1 MAVLYG
7 LAFFFVVAH
16 VSLYFYHYE
25 VAKLPSLLLQMFD
38 LDQENNLPT
47 WFSGFILLNVAF
59 ILHVYA
65 SSQGVEN
72 KAYWRI
78 LSIGFLF
85 LAIDEVAGI
94 HETINTITDVNWAE
108 PAAIMLVLL
117 LAAFVPFLMSLRRGL
132 AVLFLVSGLIYVSGA
147 IVVELASAHD
157 ESDSMVYKMHV
168 AIEEGLEMLGVLL
181 FLFTNLG
188 EMSKDDEV
196 QVGIVP
202 DLA

>member
-7 LAFFFVVAH
+7 LAVFFIVVH
-16 VSLYFYHYE
+16 VGLYFYNYE
-25 VAKLPSLLLQMFD
+25 VAKLPRLLLPMFD

-65 SSQGVEN
+65 GSEAVEK
-72 KAYWRI
+72 KAYWRV
-78 LSIGFLF
+78 LSTGFLL

-94 HETINTITDVNWAE
+94 HETINTITDVNWAI
-108 PAAIMLVLL
+108 PAAIMLAVL
-117 LAAFVPFLMSLRRGL
+117 LAAFVPFLISLRRGL
-132 AVLFLVSGLIYVSGA
+132 ALLFLVSGLIYVSGA

-157 ESDSMVYKMHV
+157 NSNSMIYKMHV

-181 FLFTNLG
+181 FLSANLG

-196 QVGIVP
+196 RVEIVP